1 MREVLSCRTPGQAV
15 PLPDR
20 FRSLKAW
27 LLEGLA
33 YSPELLQCLRY
44 YLFPPR
50 HSSFGRWGWFCLHL
64 RWWVR
69 GSWGREASW
78 IHQCSH
84 SLGWGESRGRA
95 LPHSLAFGY
104 QDSPKDTCLCGVH
117 GSLLI
122 LGLLSQKSPSDAR
135 SRKIL
140 WKERSQATET
150 FPLSVQLS
158 SCLFFYIY
166 IYIFQSLLF

>member
-50 HSSFGRWGWFCLHL
+50 HSSFGRWGWLCLHL
-64 RWWVR
+64 CWWVR
-69 GSWGREASW
+69 GSWGREVSW

-95 LPHSLAFGY
+95 LPHSLVLVPRTVPRTLVCVESMGHCWSWGFCPRRAPRMRGAGRSFEKRGAR
-104 QDSPKDTCLCGVH
+104 PLRPF
-117 GSLLI
+117 
-122 LGLLSQKSPSDAR
+122 LSQ
-135 SRKIL
+135 
-140 WKERSQATET
+140 
-150 FPLSVQLS
+150 
-158 SCLFFYIY
+158 CN
-166 IYIFQSLLF
+166 

>member
-64 RWWVR
+64 DDESEEAGDEKRAEYISVPIHSGEEKAKEELCLTAWFWFPGQSQGHWSVWSPWVIADLGAFVPEEPLR
-69 GSWGREASW
+69 CEEQEDPLKREEPG
-78 IHQCSH
+78 H
-84 SLGWGESRGRA
+84 
-95 LPHSLAFGY
+95 
-104 QDSPKDTCLCGVH
+104 
-117 GSLLI
+117 
-122 LGLLSQKSPSDAR
+122 
-135 SRKIL
+135 
-140 WKERSQATET
+140 
-150 FPLSVQLS
+150 
-158 SCLFFYIY
+158 
-166 IYIFQSLLF
+166 